1 MSITDKKRELFFSE
15 LHPEKNQARSAML
28 LLEGITGVLHLEFI
42 SPLHL
47 NIKYDLQYLNLS
59 IIEDSLIELGFH
71 LDNSL
76 ILQLKRALYK
86 YTEETERANLGCR
99 YSQDQSTR
107 DIFIHRYQKQNH
119 GCRDTRPQHWR
130 DYL

>member
-1 MSITDKKRELFFSE
+1 LIT
-15 LHPEKNQARSAML
+15 
-28 LLEGITGVLHLEFI
+28 
-42 SPLHL
+42 PLHL
-47 NIKYDLQYLNLS
+47 NIKYDIQFLTLS

-76 ILQLKRALYK
+76 MLQLKRALYK
-86 YTEETERANLGCR
+86 YTEETERANLGCG

-119 GCRDTRPQHWR
+119 GCRDTRPKHWR